1 MMRRVVMLASS
12 ECDRTFDYLSL
23 SCGWSIFTLL
33 LRLLLT
39 ATSAA
44 RRKFSTSFESLS
56 CLLPVA
62 SCPFLSGE
70 LFLPS
75 STSGSLA

>member
-12 ECDRTFDYLSL
+12 EGDRTFDYLTL
-23 SCGWSIFTLL
+23 SWGWSIFTLL

-44 RRKFSTSFESLS
+44 QRKFSTSFESLS
-56 CLLPVA
+56 CLLP
-62 SCPFLSGE
+62 FLKWWVIS
-70 LFLPS
+70 
-75 STSGSLA
+75 AQQH